1 LLKKKI
7 RLSWMMI
14 AFILPG
20 TLLLIFVVVPPLKM
34 VLTVSPHGLLD
45 TLDDTVAL
53 RSIWLTF
60 YASLIAT
67 IVGFVLGV
75 PLAYLLARSDFPGK
89 GFIEGL
95 INVPIVIPHT
105 VAGIALLFVFGR
117 SFLVGRAFGSIG
129 LHFVDSTAGIVVAMM
144 FVSVPFLVNSAQE
157 GFRQVD
163 VRLENVARTL
173 GASRWQSFLTISL
186 PLASRSI
193 LAGGIMMWA
202 RGISEFGAIVII
214 AYHPSVAPVL
224 AYERLEMH
232 GLSYAQPLA
241 VMLIIMCL
249 ALLVAMRFLLSRG
262 KTE

>member
-1 LLKKKI
+1 LRKRI
-7 RLSWMMI
+7 RLNWITI
-14 AFILPG
+14 AFTLLGI
-20 TLLLIFVVVPPLKM
+20 LLLIFVVVPPLRM

-45 TLDDTVAL
+45 TLGDAVAL

-117 SFLVGRAFGSIG
+117 GFLVGRVFGSIG
-129 LHFVDSTAGIVVAMM
+129 LHFVDSIAGIVVAMM

-157 GFRQVD
+157 GFKQVD

-173 GASRWQSFLTISL
+173 GASRWQSFVTISL

-224 AYERLEMH
+224 AYERLQTH

-241 VMLIIMCL
+241 VLLIIMSL

-262 KTE
+262 RTE